1 VNGLRAVRE
10 EDAVMPSQADRALTE
25 LPCVWVTAGVLS
37 YRLCD
42 REYDCEHCALYHALQ
57 GGGVDAVAAA
67 GAGAATPG
75 PSAAEDPVGRY
86 LAELGTGCTLH
97 LDRAYSAEGLWM
109 ESEQNGD
116 VRIGLDDYTLRLLQP
131 VDDVV
136 LPRVGV
142 WMQHRAPCAWVN
154 RGRLAIALRSPVA
167 GEVVAVHPKPA
178 LAPPRGDDRAADR
191 WWFRLRPH
199 ESVTAASGLYRNEAL
214 LSWFLG
220 RVRSVHDHL
229 NAVMRSSADPSVGPV
244 LNDGGLPAG
253 DLEVVLGRERFEALV
268 GTLFPMQV

>member
-1 VNGLRAVRE
+1 MRCQPVR
-10 EDAVMPSQADRALTE
+10 DSSE

-37 YRLCD
+37 YRLCN
-42 REYDCEHCALYHALQ
+42 REYDCETCALYHALQ
-57 GGGVDAVAAA
+57 EGGPDAAAAA
-67 GAGAATPG
+67 GAGATTPG
-75 PSAAEDPVGRY
+75 VIVGDDPVGRY
-86 LAELGTGCTLH
+86 LAELGAGCSLH

-109 ESEQNGD
+109 ETEPGGD

-131 VDDVV
+131 VQDVV

-142 WMQHRAPCAWVN
+142 WLQHRAPCAWVN

-167 GEVVAVHPKPA
+167 GEVVAVHPRPA
-178 LAPPRGDDRAADR
+178 LAPPLGDDRPDDR

-214 LSWFLG
+214 LGWYLG
-220 RVRSVHDHL
+220 RVRSVHEQLD
-229 NAVMRSSADPSVGPV
+229 AVMRPATDPAVGPV

-253 DLEVVLGRERFEALV
+253 DLEAVLGRERFEALV
-268 GTLFPMQV
+268 GTLFPMQI